1 MQIRFNGEDQEI
13 EVGMTLK
20 AFLLNE
26 MGLDE
31 QTLGRSVVAINQ
43 TLLPKTEFEHY
54 ALNELDDV
62 ELLTAVVG
70 G

>member
-1 MQIRFNGEDQEI
+1 MNIRFNGEEQSIDA
-13 EVGMTLK
+13 GMTLK
-20 AFLLNE
+20 DFLMQG

-31 QTLGRSVVAINQ
+31 QVLGRSVVAINQ
-43 TLLPKTEFEHY
+43 TLLPKSEIEHY
-54 ALNELDDV
+54 ELKDSDDV